1 MNELQKTAYN
11 GIYNYKGYTL
21 TEHGTGWTLFEN
33 GDELYFDSLK
43 DVKNYIDRLEVIH

>member
-1 MNELQKTAYN
+1 MSELKKTIYN

-21 TEHGTGWTLFEN
+21 TKHGTGYFVFIG
-33 GDELYFDSLK
+33 GDEIYFDSLK